1 MVFDLIAVHYHAP
14 ETFQQTLHDVQAW
27 AGRPASITV
36 VDNSAG
42 EGTAERLR
50 SGVGPAVTVLEC
62 AGNPGYGAAMNLA
75 LQDKLNSDPPYVLL
89 VTQDVVITEQAVAA
103 LIEYLESDER
113 AAIAAPLLT
122 YASDPT
128 RVFSAGGLLDSKAQT
143 SHAGSGTDP
152 RVWADLPPYEIAWAD
167 GAVLLVRKEALR
179 RVGCFDERFFLYFEE
194 IELQLR
200 MRLAGWSI
208 RMVPAAVCSQEPG
221 NFRPYLRLR
230 NRALLQ
236 RAFPALFDQRP
247 RVLICDAIRVSLL
260 GLKERR
266 WGTLLEVAH
275 ALRDVGLGHYGKPS

>member
-1 MVFDLIAVHYHAP
+1 MFDLIAVHYHAP
-14 ETFQQTLHDVQAW
+14 ATFQSALQGVQAW
-27 AGRPASITV
+27 SHPPASITV
-36 VDNSAG
+36 VDNSAA
-42 EGTAERLR
+42 EGTAEGLR
-50 SGVGPAVTVLEC
+50 RALGEAGTVLEC

-75 LQDKLNSDPPYVLL
+75 LQSKLDSDPPYVLL
-89 VTQDVVITEQAVAA
+89 MTQDVVLSEQAVAA
-103 LIEYLESDER
+103 LIAYLEADDR

-143 SHAGSGTDP
+143 SHAGSGTDY
-152 RVWADLPPYEIAWAD
+152 RLWKDLPPYEIAWAD
-167 GAVLLVRKEALR
+167 GAVLLVRKAALKR
-179 RVGCFDERFFLYFEE
+179 LGCFDERYFLYFEE

-200 MRLAGWSI
+200 MRLGGWSI

-236 RAFPALFDQRP
+236 RTFPALFDQRP

-275 ALRDVGLGHYGKPS
+275 ALRDVSLGQYGKPS